1 MASEEND
8 KQKIKMIP
16 IRFEISEG
24 GIAVINR
31 IAEALRGKSHA
42 DVWRISIAL
51 LDFLIEQAKKGG
63 RIAIIQEN
71 GEVKELNKDYEY

>member
-16 IRFEISEG
+16 IRMEISEG

-31 IAEALRGKSHA
+31 IAEAFGKSHA

-71 GEVKELNKDYEY
+71 GEVKELRENFY